1 MHVKTDKRLDQ
12 VRELR
17 PFVLESLPYREIDRT
32 KYRNSRDM
40 IIRNEVYDEYDN
52 PIGIMAD
59 RIFNSMCSYSNAICT
74 SALSSKV
81 NVSTTS
87 RYGYVS
93 YGWSTAKTCSRYNGC
108 RPCYSYNTNWNKKG
122 LDFSRPLVS

>member
-59 RIFNSMCSYSNAICT
+59 RIFNSMCSYENSFNSTPDIAY
-74 SALSSKV
+74 LSRKLPSFKE
-81 NVSTTS
+81 
-87 RYGYVS
+87 
-93 YGWSTAKTCSRYNGC
+93 
-108 RPCYSYNTNWNKKG
+108 TNS
-122 LDFSRPLVS
+122 LI